1 MEENKKELNK
11 IIYFDE
17 ESITNLIYI
26 KSGGEIE
33 LVQQQDNKNSDVFKI
48 DSDGEFGVKGS
59 VGKILNFL
67 LPFNLKANI
76 SGNYSKAG
84 ESSELI
90 NTVIKNTLLTDFI
103 ELDKEELG
111 VEIFEDIYLEP
122 YEDSITYMKIMT
134 PIFSAIEGNFDAGE
148 FDVNISKLDE
158 ALRNS
163 KGYYEM
169 IAYEKQDRTSNIKC
183 ILRFNLGSF
192 KNSYSLL
199 DLTKMDLRYY
209 AIKVGEMNLTSL
221 KFEKIFEQNNN
232 SKEKE
237 KNYKEVADSL
247 MAEKEE
253 TDNNNQGNLN
263 PIYDVYD
270 VILAAV
276 KNTYKGEI

>member
-1 MEENKKELNK
+1 MKENKKELNK

-26 KSGGEIE
+26 ESGGEIE
-33 LVQQQDNKNSDVFKI
+33 LVQQQDSKSSDVFKI
-48 DSDGEFGVKGS
+48 NGNGEFGVKGS

-67 LPFNLKANI
+67 SPFNFKADV

-103 ELDKEELG
+103 DLDKEKLG
-111 VEIFEDIYLEP
+111 VEIFEDINLEP
-122 YEDSITYMKIMT
+122 YKDSITYMKIMT
-134 PIFSAIEGNFDAGE
+134 PIFSAIDGNFNAGE

-169 IAYEKQDRTSNIKC
+169 TAYDAQDRSSGIKC

-209 AIKVGEMNLTSL
+209 AIKVGEMNLKNL
-221 KFEKIFEQNNN
+221 KFEEIFVQNNK
-232 SKEKE
+232 SEERE

-247 MAEKEE
+247 IVEKEE
-253 TDNNNQGNLN
+253 IDDDTQDKLALR
-263 PIYDVYD
+263 YDVYD

-276 KNTYKGEI
+276 KNTYKGDL